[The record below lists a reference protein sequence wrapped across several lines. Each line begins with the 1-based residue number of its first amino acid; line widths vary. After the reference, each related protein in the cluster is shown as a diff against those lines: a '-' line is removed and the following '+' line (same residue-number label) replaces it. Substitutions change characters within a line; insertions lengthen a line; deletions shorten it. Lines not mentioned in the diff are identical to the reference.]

1 MPKISN
7 NNNIFWSVLWIK
19 ILICPLFFI
28 LWTFQREKVLCLP
41 FLIKVEVFFLEGEG
55 CRITKGFFLVNHLI
69 FKYETLKYIY
79 HFSSFDCVCVI
90 KEKSITEIACTL
102 ILTPICFAKKKM
114 HEFVRIQ
121 TLTFWNTS
129 GCQSCN
135 VFGNEYI

>member
-1 MPKISN
+1 MFYESRY
-7 NNNIFWSVLWIK
+7 SYVH
-19 ILICPLFFI
+19 C
-28 LWTFQREKVLCLP
+28 
-41 FLIKVEVFFLEGEG
+41 FLSFELSKGRRYYVYPSLLKLRFFLEVEG